1 MSLNN
6 NRQGNQEGKAKS
18 NSSNP
23 HLSFIH
29 NITDATQA
37 RILSLGAVWKCLCL
51 DYFGLSAVA
60 SAYGTI
66 WERMLPDLMIGVYE
80 LLEAVLPRSIWIP
93 VDGTFIV

>member
-1 MSLNN
+1 MGYLCENKIKYKLLII
-6 NRQGNQEGKAKS
+6 R
-18 NSSNP
+18 
-23 HLSFIH
+23 
-29 NITDATQA
+29 
-37 RILSLGAVWKCLCL
+37 GAVWKCLCL

-80 LLEAVLPRSIWIP
+80 LLEAVLPRCIWIP